1 MSERQPRSHSGQEP
15 PPLEGRT
22 VQELQSLAAA
32 AAQSTVTVPR
42 RPISRA
48 ARLHLIDQLSRWGGS
63 GLALFAG
70 VSIFIAIV
78 VARPLPMRAAVWAAL
93 VFGALYL
100 CRRYRKEFRRG
111 DPIASRPFRWRS
123 YYTSTLTVVS
133 AAFGAGAFLLL
144 PEGAGE
150 AAAVETLGLML
161 LATIG
166 AAAFHAAHRASAA
179 AAALPSLL
187 AICGAGAMTFG
198 PSVLTAALLAAAAA
212 TGVGVAL
219 AAAYVEKR
227 ADARFP
233 RTSFVRREAFRTS
246 GPAQSD
252 DLERAAAS

>member
-1 MSERQPRSHSGQEP
+1 MSENLQKPQSGQKP
-15 PPLEGRT
+15 APLEGRT

-32 AAQSTVTVPR
+32 AAQTTGAAPR
-42 RPISRA
+42 KPISRA

-123 YYTSTLTVVS
+123 YYTATLSVVS
-133 AAFGAGAFLLL
+133 GAFGAGAFLLL
-144 PEGAGE
+144 PQGASE
-150 AAAVETLGLML
+150 TAAVETLGLML
-161 LATIG
+161 LATAG

-187 AICGAGAMTFG
+187 AISGAGAMTFG
-198 PSVLTAALLAAAAA
+198 PSALTGALLTAAAAA
-212 TGVGVAL
+212 GVGVAL
-219 AAAYVEKR
+219 AAAFVEKR
-227 ADARFP
+227 AAARFP
-233 RTSFVRREAFRTS
+233 RTSFQRREAFRMPNPDRS
-246 GPAQSD
+246 SEID
-252 DLERAAAS
+252 RAAAG